1 MDTVIVGVTLVVGVV
16 LTVGWM
22 WLAMRA
28 SKRDAELPQQ
38 WSDAQCEHL
47 CEVFDLLEEGRKSQ
61 K

>member
-22 WLAMRA
+22 WLATRTA
-28 SKRDAELPQQ
+28 KCDAELRQQ
-38 WSDAQCEHL
+38 VSDAQCEHL

>member
-22 WLAMRA
+22 WLATRTA
-28 SKRDAELPQQ
+28 KCDAELRQQ
-38 WSDAQCEHL
+38 VSDAQCEHL
-47 CEVFDLLEEGRKSQ
+47 CEMFDLLEEGRKNQ